1 MEQCMLYPSVSSLKS
16 WNGHGSNNS
25 LHVIWRPLIKFFF
38 FFAFKDKDEEWW
50 KQVRD
55 MGSFRNT
62 QTMTRGKEALVFS
75 SFFLFLIFTFSQSST
90 RHPAAHCFPIL
101 KFPQS
106 FRCSQFHNA
115 QMLSFGPLPP
125 HPQPELSFI
134 TFLWSWEWKR
144 WDKEERGGAES
155 NMAAYL
161 EDFLYWNMCKQ
172 FTHKGLK

>member
-1 MEQCMLYPSVSSLKS
+1 MCVSL
-16 WNGHGSNNS
+16 WNGLSHAANFYLLFWSCERLWWGMIKVVWRLGS
-25 LHVIWRPLIKFFF
+25 LLETPKQWWGHRGTRFFF
-38 FFAFKDKDEEWW
+38 H
-50 KQVRD
+50 
-55 MGSFRNT
+55 
-62 QTMTRGKEALVFS
+62 
-75 SFFLFLIFTFSQSST
+75 FLFFLIFTTFCQSSSPIT
-90 RHPAAHCFPIL
+90 QPLGTFPIL

-125 HPQPELSFI
+125 SNLELSFI

-144 WDKEERGGAES
+144 WDKGKRGGERES